1 MLPVPFIHT
10 NLSNQLSDVHNMKIP
25 FVDLYAQYQS
35 IKTAIDAAIEK
46 TIVSSSYIG
55 GAAIKD
61 FEQAF
66 STYTGVKH
74 VVACANG
81 TDSMEII
88 LKAWGIGEGD
98 EVIVPAHSWISTSE
112 AVGNVGATPVFV
124 DVEADYFTMDVS
136 LIEKAITSRTR
147 VIIPVHLY
155 GHPADMPAIMLL
167 AVKHQLKVLEDC
179 AQSHGA
185 SINGKKTG
193 TFGHAASY
201 SFYPGK
207 NLGAYG
213 DAGCMATNDDA
224 LAETIRMIANHG
236 QKGKHN
242 HVMEGRNS
250 RLDGLQAAILSAKL
264 PHLEEW
270 TTARINNAAQYTKL
284 LQGSSVKTPIVKAG
298 YKHVYH
304 LYVIKTANRKELIE
318 SLKENDIETA
328 IHYPTALPFLPC
340 YANRNYRPEDF
351 PVAFANQSQILSIPL
366 FAELSAIQIENITSL
381 IHSFEHVSVQG

>member
-1 MLPVPFIHT
+1 
-10 NLSNQLSDVHNMKIP
+10 MKIP

-35 IKTAIDAAIEK
+35 IKAEIDAAIEK
-46 TIVSSSYIG
+46 TIVNSSYIG
-55 GAAIKD
+55 GQAIKD

-66 STYTGVKH
+66 AAYAGVKH

-88 LKAWGIGEGD
+88 LKAWGVGEGD

-124 DVEADYFTMDVS
+124 DVEADYFTIDVS
-136 LIEKAITSRTR
+136 LIEKVITSRTK

-155 GHPADMPAIMLL
+155 GHPADMPAIMQL
-167 AVKHQLKVLEDC
+167 AAKYQLKVMEDC
-179 AQSHGA
+179 AQAHGA
-185 SINGKKTG
+185 SIHGKKVG
-193 TFGHAASY
+193 SFGDAASY

-213 DAGCMATNDDA
+213 DAGCMTTDDDA

-242 HVMEGRNS
+242 HLIEGRNS
-250 RLDGLQAAILSAKL
+250 RLDGIQAAILSAKL

-270 TTARINNAAQYTKL
+270 TTERIHNAANYTRL
-284 LQGSSVKTPIVKAG
+284 LRGSSVTTPVVKEG
-298 YKHVYH
+298 YRHVHH
-304 LYVIKTANRKELIE
+304 LYVIKTTQREELIQL
-318 SLKENDIETA
+318 LKENEIETA
-328 IHYPTALPFLPC
+328 VHYPTALPFLPC
-340 YANRNYRPEDF
+340 YANRHFQPADF
-351 PVAFANQSQILSIPL
+351 PAAFANQSQILSIPL
-366 FAELSAIQIENITSL
+366 FAELTTEQIERVASL
-381 IHSFEHVSVQG
+381 IHSFEDVPVQG